1 MTFSITDVKG
11 RPNALLLL
19 ITRLEIH
26 VVEQKNTLK
35 SSTSVFEVTGK
46 QLNKKKILFI
56 LMTEDEN
63 SKTQEK
69 NCTL

>member
-11 RPNALLLL
+11 RPNALLLP

-46 QLNKKKILFI
+46 QLN
-56 LMTEDEN
+56 
-63 SKTQEK
+63 QK
-69 NCTL
+69 NTIYFDI